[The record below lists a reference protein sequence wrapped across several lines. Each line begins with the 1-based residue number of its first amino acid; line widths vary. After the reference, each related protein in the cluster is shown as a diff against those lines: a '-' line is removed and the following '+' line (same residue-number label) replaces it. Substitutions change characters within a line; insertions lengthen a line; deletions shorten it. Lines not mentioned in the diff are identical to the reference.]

1 MLHAL
6 QHITVIGSDETVFPL
21 FGGELGDALSA
32 LIPGLRSTKLASA
45 PLGSGIA
52 VSVPLDRDRWCLW
65 VFGAV
70 PPVRE
75 LSATLDVLKRL
86 SALLVAG
93 GGPSAPDGEI
103 AQLRLK
109 AIVSSI
115 SEESLPRRRWLRACH
130 VAGQLATALVE
141 DDAATGL
148 ALARLSG
155 GKVRQLWVSDDRFEV
170 ARDELGVLLSAAIRK
185 EEDTTPLD
193 RGLVAERL
201 GVASLT
207 FDLPES
213 GHGYAVLVIGP
224 KQPAN
229 TIIALTR
236 ELIALVAPVHR
247 PQHMRYA
254 RTLALAALIAALGW
268 LGLPAPI
275 YLTVPGVLLPDDV
288 YGVPLTTEATLQ
300 EVRVGVGDWVQEGE
314 VIAVFR
320 SAKLEEQKT
329 QGELEVTMEAL
340 NAESSLAEANFGEFQ
355 IAEKRL
361 QIARARLE
369 QIESQITELLVRAP
383 HDGRVVS
390 ALSKSDNGRLLPLG
404 TELARIQRGNGFL
417 VRLTPT
423 RLDANL
429 LHVGMEGVMYVRGA
443 QGANP
448 DIKLTSPPYIPVGSQ
463 EEQTDLI
470 ALGQLRAGKDLP
482 LISGMA
488 GYARL
493 EGAETIRFLALTRNL
508 REFIRVK
515 AWYYLGLHW

>member
-6 QHITVIGSDETVFPL
+6 QHIAVIGSDETVSLL
-21 FGGELGDALSA
+21 FGGELGDALSVH
-32 LIPGLRSTKLASA
+32 IPGLRSTKLASA
-45 PLGSGIA
+45 PLGAGIA

-75 LSATLDVLKRL
+75 LSATLEVLKQL

-93 GGPSAPDGEI
+93 GGAHASDGEI

-109 AIVSSI
+109 AILSSI
-115 SEESLPRRRWLRACH
+115 SEESLPRRRWLRACY

-148 ALARLSG
+148 ALARLSD
-155 GKVRQLWVSDDRFEV
+155 GKVRQLWVSDSRFEV
-170 ARDELGVLLSAAIRK
+170 ARDELGVLLGAAIRK
-185 EEDTTPLD
+185 KEDTTPLD

-201 GVASLT
+201 GVASMT
-207 FDLPES
+207 FDLPEG

-229 TIIALTR
+229 PIIAMTR

-247 PQHMRYA
+247 PLHMRYA
-254 RTLALAALIAALGW
+254 RWLALAALVAALGW
-268 LGLPAPI
+268 LALPAPI

-300 EVRVGVGDWVQEGE
+300 EIRVGVGDRIQQGE

-320 SAKLEEQKT
+320 SAKLEEQKA

-340 NAESSLAEANFGEFQ
+340 NAESSLAAANFGEFQ

-361 QIARARLE
+361 QIAKARLE

-417 VRLTPT
+417 VRMTPT

-429 LHVGMEGVMYVRGA
+429 LHVGMEGVMYVRGV

-448 DIKLTSPPYIPVGSQ
+448 DIKLTSPPYIPVGSR
-463 EEQTDLI
+463 EEQTDLV
-470 ALGQLRAGKDLP
+470 ALGQLRAGTDLR

-493 EGAETIRFLALTRNL
+493 EGAETIRFFALTRNL

>member
-6 QHITVIGSDETVFPL
+6 QHIAVIGSDETVSPI
-21 FGGELGDALSA
+21 FGGEPCDALRE
-32 LIPGLRSTKLASA
+32 LIPSLRSTKLASA
-45 PLGSGIA
+45 PLGAGIA
-52 VSVPLDRDRWCLW
+52 VSVPLHRDRWCLW
-65 VFGAV
+65 IFGAV

-75 LSATLDVLKRL
+75 LSVTFEVLKGL
-86 SALLVAG
+86 SASLVAG
-93 GGPSAPDGEI
+93 GGLRASDDEI
-103 AQLRLK
+103 VQLRLK
-109 AIVSSI
+109 AILSSM
-115 SEESLPRRRWLRACH
+115 SEESLPRRRWMRACY
-130 VAGQLATALVE
+130 VAGKLATALVE
-141 DDAATGL
+141 DDAVMGL
-148 ALARLSG
+148 AVARLSG
-155 GKVRQLWVSDDRFEV
+155 GKVRQLWLSDDRFEV
-170 ARDELGVLLSAAIRK
+170 ARDELGVLLGAAIRK

-207 FDLPES
+207 FDLPEG
-213 GHGYAVLVIGP
+213 GHGYAMVVIGP

-229 TIIALTR
+229 PIIALTR
-236 ELIALVAPVHR
+236 ELIALAAPVHR
-247 PQHMRYA
+247 PQHMHYA
-254 RTLALAALIAALGW
+254 RWLAFAALVAALGW
-268 LGLPAPI
+268 LVLPAPI

-288 YGVPLTTEATLQ
+288 YGVPLTTEATL
-300 EVRVGVGDWVQEGE
+300 EEIRVGVGDWVQEGE
-314 VIAVFR
+314 VVAVFR

-340 NAESSLAEANFGEFQ
+340 NAESSLAEANFGAFQ

-369 QIESQITELLVRAP
+369 QIDSQITELLVRAP
-383 HDGRVVS
+383 HNGRVVS

-429 LHVGMEGVMYVRGA
+429 LHVGMKGVMYVRGV

-448 DIKLTSPPYIPVGSQ
+448 EVTLTSPPYIPVGSR
-463 EEQTDLI
+463 EEQTDLV
-470 ALGQLRAGKDLP
+470 ALGQLRVGTDLP
-482 LISGMA
+482 LISGMS